1 MVKKNN
7 AIQSRLGRNIQALES
22 LENGMTIDELKKFSK
37 QSKQKR
43 IANKKIAEQLG
54 NKKIASI
61 HLDKYSNEF
70 KNLIGKLN
78 DANLDAVQMT
88 GQTVQV
94 KEALININ
102 ENDSLIFDSEDDEKA
117 GKNNHLKEILQ

>member
-43 IANKKIAEQLG
+43 IANKKIAE
-54 NKKIASI
+54 
-61 HLDKYSNEF
+61 
-70 KNLIGKLN
+70 
-78 DANLDAVQMT
+78 
-88 GQTVQV
+88 
-94 KEALININ
+94 
-102 ENDSLIFDSEDDEKA
+102 
-117 GKNNHLKEILQ
+117 

>member
-1 MVKKNN
+1 
-7 AIQSRLGRNIQALES
+7 
-22 LENGMTIDELKKFSK
+22 
-37 QSKQKR
+37 
-43 IANKKIAEQLG
+43 
-54 NKKIASI
+54 
-61 HLDKYSNEF
+61 
-70 KNLIGKLN
+70 LIGKLN